1 MTDLHTTATK
11 HPHARLG
18 TFERRRAEKEKRD
31 AMTAQL
37 RREIALEKERRSREN
52 REARKF
58 NLVRFFRK
66 DA

>member
-37 RREIALEKERRSREN
+37 QREN
-52 REARKF
+52 ELCMREYRARKR
-58 NLVRFFRK
+58 LRFIRWIFGK

>member
-37 RREIALEKERRSREN
+37 RREIEADERQKKAK
-52 REARKF
+52 ARLWF
-58 NLVRFFRK
+58 VRKIFGK
-66 DA
+66 DS